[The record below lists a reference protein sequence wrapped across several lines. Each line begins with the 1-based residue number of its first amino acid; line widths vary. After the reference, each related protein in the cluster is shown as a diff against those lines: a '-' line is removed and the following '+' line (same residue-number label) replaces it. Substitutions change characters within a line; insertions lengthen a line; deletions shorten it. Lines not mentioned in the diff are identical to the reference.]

1 MNQDSA
7 TSLPEQEGTS
17 LILENN
23 RVTLQP
29 VCLPKDEC
37 QEISSVLSRAGDK
50 WSVIIIVML
59 GPGPLRLNELK
70 RMIGSISQRMLT
82 LTLRGLER
90 DGLVTRT
97 QFSTIPPRVDYE
109 LTEMGHSLLIAVQPL
124 GSWAK
129 AHVKDVKIA
138 RAAYDQRALISSE
151 INPEQEL

>member
-1 MNQDSA
+1 
-7 TSLPEQEGTS
+7 
-17 LILENN
+17 
-23 RVTLQP
+23 
-29 VCLPKDEC
+29 
-37 QEISSVLSRAGDK
+37 
-50 WSVIIIVML
+50 ML
-59 GPGPLRLNELK
+59 GPGPLRFNELK

-129 AHVKDVKIA
+129 SHVKDVKIA
-138 RAAYDQRALISSE
+138 RAAYDQRALLSSE